1 MPSRLCRKPLVAKSR
16 AISGTHD
23 RLRQDPDL
31 LQGGAQ
37 SLANPSHQ
45 KTIFVV
51 DRRDLDQQTTS
62 SFLSYAANDVIDI
75 DETDNTHEL
84 VKRLGGNDKRVVVTT
99 IQKITTMMRKFEEG
113 KYQRDAGKIKDLR
126 VAFVVDE
133 CHRAVTPQTQR
144 TSRLTSKLSLVR
156 LYRNSDL

>member
-1 MPSRLCRKPLVAKSR
+1 ARN
-16 AISGTHD
+16 
-23 RLRQDPDL
+23 L
-31 LQGGAQ
+31 LQIPAI
-37 SLANPSHQ
+37 Q

-51 DRRDLDQQTTS
+51 DRIDLDQQTTS

-84 VKRLGGNDKRVVVTT
+84 VKRLGGNDKRVVVTS

-113 KYQRDAGKIKDLR
+113 KYQRDAGKIKNLR

-133 CHRAVTPQTQR
+133 C
-144 TSRLTSKLSLVR
+144 
-156 LYRNSDL
+156 